1 MLRRRQYRLIS
12 AAPRPVCAGVVAVVL
27 LSSASAVAEERV
39 ALVVGNSAY
48 EALPDLVNPE
58 HDARL
63 IGDRLEAIGFD
74 VTLLLDAP
82 LPAMTAAVE
91 AFSERARDAD
101 VALLYYAGHGV
112 QIDGH
117 NFLIPVDAAIST
129 SAEVAAEAA
138 ALQQVLDRIERAG
151 AESVVVVLD
160 ACRDN
165 PLADL
170 GSSDLV
176 TEEGGLG
183 AGMAR
188 VERPGMLIAYATA
201 PGQVAYDGTG
211 GNSPFS
217 ASLAFFLQEP
227 GLEAGALFR
236 RVRQRVAELTAGA
249 QFPLVT
255 DGLFEAVYL
264 NPPQSG
270 PTVDALG
277 HVNALLAIENPGDRL
292 AALEGF
298 LAEEPQ
304 SRFAPLVR
312 TAVEALRADRAVA
325 RAEVTGDP
333 ANALA
338 DWQVVVQAEGTRAG
352 PLAAAA
358 WVAAYPDGRFAAE
371 AAGLATADPGPAPTP
386 DPDAVWNLVEKA
398 DAQALYARFADLFP
412 DHPKVTSASL
422 RVAAAEAS
430 QPDGRRVLDDILG
443 RGDRD
448 EDAPR
453 VVEVFVGT
461 GGVAIA
467 LAERPVSLLT
477 VEPPRHGTLLGISPT
492 GEVTPLV
499 TAAMRGSRGLTVDPG
514 PSAPSP
520 AIPAQAS
527 GTEAVPADDG
537 SGGAEAADA
546 APSPTRDTAEAA
558 TADDSP
564 TVSQVL
570 YQPGPE
576 ARDVVDVIR
585 VGWRGIDAGTGDEQM
600 ELTVTVRVH
609 ECDTEAGAR
618 FDIQG
623 VVEGNYPNEIDI
635 PAAVDACRAAVAR
648 FPEQPRFRYQ
658 LGRAL
663 EESGDHGE
671 AARYY
676 ASAARDGYLLAI
688 TSLAGLYM
696 HGRGVEQD
704 GDLAISLYHEAAE
717 AGELYAANAL
727 GIRYRDGEGV
737 EQDYVES
744 IRWFRTAA
752 RGGHTFAYNHLGTML
767 LNGVG
772 VDADPQ
778 KALVLFEA
786 SAAANDIYG
795 LNNIG
800 WMYQNGAG
808 VEQDIEKAID
818 YYRRAAQEGQP
829 NAPINLGLIYRDG
842 RGVQADAAEAVR
854 WFSEAVR
861 NGNSW
866 GYVHL
871 GRAYRDG
878 AGVDADRTLA
888 ATLFATAWRED
899 RENAGAAAAEDFQ
912 RMERDG
918 VRALQSALA
927 ERGFDPGPID
937 GLFGAGTRQA
947 FAAYAESRGLETDPT
962 APPIA
967 LLAELVDETPI

>member
-1 MLRRRQYRLIS
+1 MPSGHRDHPLRSLLG
-12 AAPRPVCAGVVAVVL
+12 AAATGTSLVVL
-27 LSSASAVAEERV
+27 LIGAPASAAERV

-117 NFLIPVDAAIST
+117 NFLIPVDATIST

-151 AESVVVVLD
+151 AQSVVVVLD

-170 GSSDLV
+170 GGSDLV

-277 HVNALLAIENPGDRL
+277 HVNALLAIEDPGDRL

-371 AAGLATADPGPAPTP
+371 GRRYSPRRIRGPTPTLIRTPSGTWSRRPMRRRSMPRFAEPCPRIIRRSPAGPASSGCRRRRAARRPTGLGDILWSRRAERGRLRGSSRCSSEP
-386 DPDAVWNLVEKA
+386 AAWRSALGPERPSLPPAVRAAPSRDAV
-398 DAQALYARFADLFP
+398 
-412 DHPKVTSASL
+412 
-422 RVAAAEAS
+422 AA
-430 QPDGRRVLDDILG
+430 
-443 RGDRD
+443 
-448 EDAPR
+448 
-453 VVEVFVGT
+453 F
-461 GGVAIA
+461 
-467 LAERPVSLLT
+467 
-477 VEPPRHGTLLGISPT
+477 SPT
-492 GEVTPLV
+492 GESLIAPGHGGD
-499 TAAMRGSRGLTVDPG
+499 ARQRGLDRRSG
-514 PSAPSP
+514 PARLA
-520 AIPAQAS
+520 AIPPGVWARRPFPPTTGA
-527 GTEAVPADDG
+527 
-537 SGGAEAADA
+537 AEARNGGA
-546 APSPTRDTAEAA
+546 APSPTRDAA
-558 TADDSP
+558 DGH
-564 TVSQVL
+564 
-570 YQPGPE
+570 PGNRLPGALPAGAGE
-576 ARDVVDVIR
+576 AR
-585 VGWRGIDAGTGDEQM
+585 
-600 ELTVTVRVH
+600 
-609 ECDTEAGAR
+609 
-618 FDIQG
+618 
-623 VVEGNYPNEIDI
+623 
-635 PAAVDACRAAVAR
+635 
-648 FPEQPRFRYQ
+648 
-658 LGRAL
+658 
-663 EESGDHGE
+663 
-671 AARYY
+671 
-676 ASAARDGYLLAI
+676 
-688 TSLAGLYM
+688 
-696 HGRGVEQD
+696 GRG
-704 GDLAISLYHEAAE
+704 
-717 AGELYAANAL
+717 
-727 GIRYRDGEGV
+727 
-737 EQDYVES
+737 
-744 IRWFRTAA
+744 
-752 RGGHTFAYNHLGTML
+752 
-767 LNGVG
+767 
-772 VDADPQ
+772 
-778 KALVLFEA
+778 
-786 SAAANDIYG
+786 
-795 LNNIG
+795 
-800 WMYQNGAG
+800 
-808 VEQDIEKAID
+808 
-818 YYRRAAQEGQP
+818 RR
-829 NAPINLGLIYRDG
+829 
-842 RGVQADAAEAVR
+842 
-854 WFSEAVR
+854 
-861 NGNSW
+861 
-866 GYVHL
+866 
-871 GRAYRDG
+871 
-878 AGVDADRTLA
+878 
-888 ATLFATAWRED
+888 
-899 RENAGAAAAEDFQ
+899 
-912 RMERDG
+912 
-918 VRALQSALA
+918 
-927 ERGFDPGPID
+927 
-937 GLFGAGTRQA
+937 
-947 FAAYAESRGLETDPT
+947 
-962 APPIA
+962 
-967 LLAELVDETPI
+967 